1 MKTPIAITNALKA
14 TQEIVLTDVTLM
26 DKPMLRVLLILTGAA
41 LVLGM
46 VLPIYFPGQ

>member
-1 MKTPIAITNALKA
+1 MKTPIAITNALQV

-46 VLPIYFPGQ
+46 VLTIYFPGQ